1 LKVGVYSLIKRLN
14 INESVNLMS
23 DLVYDNIALLGYAC
37 ILASND
43 LHHIHLCAEGE
54 KFQEIH
60 EDADMYLSDVR
71 DLNDFCLE
79 LAKEGNLSLYNETY
93 ALDVIKDSGN
103 DWAVEEQ
110 ESYNF
115 REAFTAISNILTD
128 LSQFITLVQDVDG
141 ITSDVSSELDTY
153 LRKFTKAVNYF
164 IAKKLENEEDVLID
178 TKESFNHHRM
188 SNIHESCT
196 DTIYTGCTWAEL
208 IKSIESCSDYI
219 VDSSEKD
226 IVGSRHNSIL
236 LHKYGNKNLFIGT
249 VEKDSDG
256 CYLLLDADI
265 KPIRTNNSKIS
276 ENYGTMSVKRFG
288 EALGELVAEFLYDI
302 GYDTSFNIDNKNI
315 TWTVNIDPTKTD
327 ERDFKLSVDAIK
339 PTDNIRSL
347 VKSLANRIRD
357 FVESSNETSTVQLEK
372 YIHMHESHKARKNRL
387 YVKKIHKCMK

>member
-1 LKVGVYSLIKRLN
+1 
-14 INESVNLMS
+14 MS

-37 ILASND
+37 TLASND

-93 ALDVIKDSGN
+93 ALDVINDSGN
-103 DWAVEEQ
+103 DWAIEEQ

-128 LSQFITLVQDVDG
+128 LSQFIALVQDVEG

-153 LRKFTKAVNYF
+153 RRKFTKAVNYF
-164 IAKKLENEEDVLID
+164 IAKKLENAEDVLID
-178 TKESFNHHRM
+178 TKESFNNHRI
-188 SNIHESCT
+188 SNIHKSCA
-196 DTIYTGCTWAEL
+196 DTT
-208 IKSIESCSDYI
+208 
-219 VDSSEKD
+219 
-226 IVGSRHNSIL
+226 
-236 LHKYGNKNLFIGT
+236 YG
-249 VEKDSDG
+249 V
-256 CYLLLDADI
+256 DI
-265 KPIRTNNSKIS
+265 KPLRTNNSRMS

-302 GYDTSFNIDNKNI
+302 GYDASFNIDNKNI
-315 TWTVNIDPTKTD
+315 TWTVNIDPTETD
-327 ERDFKLSVDAIK
+327 ERDFKLSIDAIK

-372 YIHMHESHKARKNRL
+372 YIHMHESRKPRKNRL